1 MTAAPAKFWHQAAGA
16 VLARCRGPTAET
28 RAENASQRK
37 LDAIAD
43 ALVDLMEELGG
54 DNPSL
59 RRSRDELTAEVGVE
73 HRESTK

>member
-37 LDAIAD
+37 LDA
-43 ALVDLMEELGG
+43 M
-54 DNPSL
+54 P
-59 RRSRDELTAEVGVE
+59 TP
-73 HRESTK
+73 T